1 MMDTITMIG
10 EQITNLCK
18 TLSIMDDIVQMNGKL
33 KVVDPEHVMAME
45 VESLDGSAAFEIVS
59 DKMLDPEDLVKMKI
73 GAKDEFEVRTEDN
86 LYVLRNAGSFF
97 GVHMI
102 EPTIEKPV
110 RIPSLDLHN
119 VEVSG
124 KMLKDIIGQ
133 VSSISDNVTFSIEDG
148 DVWITGESENVK
160 VGRKLAITD
169 RDVNVLSKFP
179 TDYLKKIMKVAGSTV
194 TLGLGTDYPMTFEW
208 CDNYYRYKV
217 LLAPRVEAK

>member
-10 EQITNLCK
+10 EQISNLCK
-18 TLSIMDDIVQMNGKL
+18 TLSIMDDIVQMTGKL

-45 VESLDGSAAFEIVS
+45 VECLDGSPVFGIES

-73 GAKDEFEVRTEDN
+73 GSKDGFEVRTEDN
-86 LYVLRNAGSFF
+86 LYVLRNAESFF
-97 GVHMI
+97 GVPMI
-102 EPTIEKPV
+102 VPERQQPV
-110 RIPSLDLHN
+110 RIPSLELHK

-133 VSSISDNVTFSIEDG
+133 VSSISDHVAFSIEDG
-148 DVWITGESENVK
+148 DVWVTADSECTK

-179 TDYLKKIMKVAGSTV
+179 TDYLKRLMKVAGSTV
-194 TLGLGTDYPMTFEW
+194 TIGLGMDYPMTFEW

>member
-1 MMDTITMIG
+1 MIG

-18 TLSIMDDIVQMNGKL
+18 TLSIMDDIVQMSGKL

-110 RIPSLDLHN
+110 RIPSLDLHK

-179 TDYLKKIMKVAGSTV
+179 TDYLKRLMKVAGSTV
-194 TLGLGTDYPMTFEW
+194 TIGLHTDCPMTIEW
-208 CDNYYRYKV
+208 NDGYYNYKV
-217 LLAPRVEAK
+217 LLAPRIEVKWK